1 MVTNTYPECN
11 KPERKVTNDFEEVN
25 TDKPNIWRGNVKFWL
40 RSTNFSNHPGINR
53 TIINPTLMSRQSTYN
68 KRQSIYNKDR
78 APTKNRCRN
87 SKESRIYSLF
97 KISARDIQHSIQ
109 SICSSRLNIRC

>member
-40 RSTNFSNHPGINR
+40 RITNYSY
-53 TIINPTLMSRQSTYN
+53 QSEN
-68 KRQSIYNKDR
+68 KPYDNQAYTDVT
-78 APTKNRCRN
+78 TK
-87 SKESRIYSLF
+87 
-97 KISARDIQHSIQ
+97 
-109 SICSSRLNIRC
+109 